1 MVSFNGPSLKANVFP
16 TLTAL
21 GRFYRHCLL
30 RVIDEKKMRLNFEL
44 VPRADTKVSRF
55 YSLAGQCLIQLTQVV
70 RCDLVSAMKFFFDCD
85 QHSKFGL

>member
-1 MVSFNGPSLKANVFP
+1 
-16 TLTAL
+16 
-21 GRFYRHCLL
+21 
-30 RVIDEKKMRLNFEL
+30 MRLNFEL

-70 RCDLVSAMKFFFDCD
+70 RCDLVSTMKFFFYCD